1 MSLCHAEYQVGAS
14 GRYSLIS
21 PIGISVLQS
30 FGLIVLRLCAQAF
43 HLRTCRTV
51 VVSITFHQVDYAP
64 DTKACTDCNNQC
76 LKDIDCTAKKSH
88 NQMYEQTLFLMVCK
102 RLALLL
108 SLLFRPFFTCFIC
121 KAILSLSSLFSPFFL
136 LLDFFLEKT

>member
-1 MSLCHAEYQVGAS
+1 MNISTMFLLLRNSSDCCLFAFASLPHMSICT
-14 GRYSLIS
+14 R
-21 PIGISVLQS
+21 
-30 FGLIVLRLCAQAF
+30 
-43 HLRTCRTV
+43 V

-64 DTKACTDCNNQC
+64 DTKSGTDCNDQC

-88 NQMYEQTLFLMVCK
+88 NQMCEQTLFLMVCK